1 MEGSPR
7 DLRHAWHRHD
17 PVRELSSRDPGLDQP
32 ASRGKTATTQPAMIT
47 PPAVLTVISLFPI
60 PYTGT
65 NKVGHSSWR
74 GNRWMAGIEKGCTCP
89 LGRTAIGSSQLCLRH
104 NSGPQ
109 PGLFALNRGLTR
121 AVVRDDVRNGVH
133 CLARRA
139 EAKVNL
145 KGRRSRSGRTTS
157 TNFEARS
164 DGNKGNKLCERD
176 DSRRRS
182 MI

>member
-65 NKVGHSSWR
+65 IKVGHSSWR
-74 GNRWMAGIEKGCTCP
+74 GNRWMAGIEKGLHLSPRKDRDWIQAIVSQTQQWP
-89 LGRTAIGSSQLCLRH
+89 LAGLVCLEPGPYPGRCSS
-104 NSGPQ
+104 
-109 PGLFALNRGLTR
+109 
-121 AVVRDDVRNGVH
+121 
-133 CLARRA
+133 
-139 EAKVNL
+139 
-145 KGRRSRSGRTTS
+145 
-157 TNFEARS
+157 
-164 DGNKGNKLCERD
+164 
-176 DSRRRS
+176 
-182 MI
+182 